1 MTNATPT
8 TLRGWIQQAQAEGYV
23 WAGKALNSITEASLD
38 FPCTVKDRAIPL
50 VAMYTGLYPGGWR
63 HYHPDRIP
71 KTDVYWVIMQGGE
84 PEKAV
89 LHEGGYAYNPVTG
102 TGFDQSAIL
111 FFHEITAPAGPDI

>member
-23 WAGKALNSITEASLD
+23 WAEKCLLLSDFELDLLCPSKNDCESYIMESLAED
-38 FPCTVKDRAIPL
+38 CQF
-50 VAMYTGLYPGGWR
+50 GWR
-63 HYHPDRIP
+63 HYHPDRVP
-71 KTDVYWVIMQGGE
+71 KTDVYWVIMQGVE

-102 TGFDQSAIL
+102 IGFDQSAIL
-111 FFHEITAPAGPDI
+111 FFNQINAPAAPEI